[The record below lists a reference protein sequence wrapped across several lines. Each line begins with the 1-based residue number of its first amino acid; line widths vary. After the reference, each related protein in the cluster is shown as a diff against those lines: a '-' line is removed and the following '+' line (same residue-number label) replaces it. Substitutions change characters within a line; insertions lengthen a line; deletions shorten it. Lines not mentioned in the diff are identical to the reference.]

1 MKGYKCDSCGKV
13 YTYKRKV
20 CIKCGKTSF
29 SEVDLGEEA
38 RLITY
43 TVLYVVPAGIE
54 RSPLVL
60 GIAEFKDGARL
71 FGQVMTDKPQVGM
84 KLKAQYGKLRT
95 KDGKELNGYYFVPE

>member
-1 MKGYKCDSCGKV
+1 MKGYKCESCGKT
-13 YTYKRKV
+13 YTYRRKV
-20 CIKCGKTSF
+20 CVRCGNTNF
-29 SEVDLGEEA
+29 TEVDLGEEA

-60 GIAEFKDGARL
+60 GIAEFKDGAKM

-84 KLKAQYGKLRT
+84 KLKVQYGKLRN
-95 KDGKELNGYYFVPE
+95 KDGKELDGYYFVPV